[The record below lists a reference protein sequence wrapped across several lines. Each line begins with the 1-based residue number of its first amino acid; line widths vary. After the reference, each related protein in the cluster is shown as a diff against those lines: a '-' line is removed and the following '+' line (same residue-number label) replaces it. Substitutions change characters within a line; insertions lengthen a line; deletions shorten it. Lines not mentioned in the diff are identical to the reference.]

1 MYYMGPLGNIII
13 YFYMEWVNMLFVE
26 KIPLVSCCN
35 KGLIVDLLLSHY
47 SNKQYVK
54 GPGSQKNPLRSV
66 NRV

>member
-1 MYYMGPLGNIII
+1 
-13 YFYMEWVNMLFVE
+13 MLFVE